1 MATASAAF
9 PHPDYAKYVL
19 EPGFRHAQALLW
31 PHMMA
36 ANEAHTLMLAEQ
48 GIIAPEIAAR
58 LLSAERAVSE
68 MGPEAFAY
76 DPKVEDLF
84 FLVEAKLIELA
95 GPDAGGDLQIARSRN
110 DLAAA
115 MCRLFVRQRLTETS
129 RQVLR
134 LRERLLALIE
144 RHRDDL
150 MPGITHTQ
158 PAQPTTLGHYL
169 LGVLGPLERD
179 SARLRD
185 AWRRV
190 NQSPLG
196 AAAFTTTSFP
206 IDRELTAE
214 LLGFDGIVENG
225 YDAVGAADHLLEATQ
240 ALVTMVAS
248 LSRFVGDLLI
258 WSRLEVGILRVGDE
272 FIQISS
278 IMPQKRNPVVL
289 EHIRTRIGY
298 VNGDASTV
306 AVMVHGAAYGDTN
319 DVEDPI
325 YVPIARAFNAAGM
338 VLTLLTDVLETAQFN
353 IALLAERANLGNMT
367 ATALADGLVRD
378 FGLPFR
384 TAHRVTAQAVQR
396 GSVTPET
403 VSNLATTEAGRS
415 ITIPADWLAQQL
427 DPHGFV
433 TARAI
438 PGGPAPSSMAAAIAR
453 AQASLDEDCRVID
466 AESERVELAARERE
480 SRIDRWLNS
489 TPKVRVRSDAGR
501 DRLAS

>member
-1 MATASAAF
+1 
-9 PHPDYAKYVL
+9 
-19 EPGFRHAQALLW
+19 
-31 PHMMA
+31 
-36 ANEAHTLMLAEQ
+36 
-48 GIIAPEIAAR
+48 
-58 LLSAERAVSE
+58 
-68 MGPEAFAY
+68 MGPDAFGY

-129 RQVLR
+129 RLVLR
-134 LRERLLALIE
+134 LRERLLVLIE
-144 RHRDDL
+144 RHRDAL

-179 SARLRD
+179 SARLHD

-206 IDRELTAE
+206 IDRRLTAD
-214 LLGFDGIVENG
+214 LLGFDGAIENG
-225 YDAVGAADHLLEATQ
+225 YDAVGAADHLLESTQ

-258 WSRLEVGILRVGDE
+258 WSRLEVGILHVGEE

-298 VNGDASTV
+298 VDGDASTV
-306 AVMVHGAAYGDTN
+306 AFMIHGAAFGDTN

-325 YVPIARAFNAAGM
+325 YVPIAHAFNAAEM
-338 VLTLLTDVLETAQFN
+338 VLNLLNDVLETAEFN
-353 IALLAERANLGNMT
+353 TALLAERANQGNMT
-367 ATALADGLVRD
+367 TTALADGLVRD

-396 GSVTPET
+396 RSVTPET
-403 VSNLATTEAGRS
+403 VSELASAETSRAIEIS
-415 ITIPADWLAQQL
+415 ADWLSQQL
-427 DPHGFV
+427 DPRGFV
-433 TARAI
+433 AARAI
-438 PGGPAPSSMAAAIAR
+438 AGGPAPSAMAAAIAR
-453 AQASLDEDCRVID
+453 AQARLDEDRRVVD
-466 AESERVELAARERE
+466 AESERAEAAARERG
-480 SRIDRWLNS
+480 SRIDHWIGTAS
-489 TPKVRVRSDAGR
+489 EA
-501 DRLAS
+501 LASS

>member
-1 MATASAAF
+1 MANVSASF
-9 PHPDYAKYVL
+9 PHPDYATYVL

-48 GIIAPEIAAR
+48 GIMSPEIAAR
-58 LLSAERAVSE
+58 LLAAERTVSE
-68 MGPEAFAY
+68 VGPGVFAY

-115 MCRLFVRQRLTETS
+115 MFRLFARQRLTETS
-129 RQVLR
+129 RLVLR
-134 LRERLLALIE
+134 LRERLLTLIE

-169 LGVLGPLERD
+169 FGVLGPLERD
-179 SARLRD
+179 SARLHE

-206 IDRELTAE
+206 IDRNLTAD
-214 LLGFDGIVENG
+214 LLGFDGFVENG
-225 YDAVGAADHLLEATQ
+225 YDAVGAADHLLESTQ
-240 ALVTMVAS
+240 ALATMVAS

-306 AVMVHGAAYGDTN
+306 AFMIHGAAFGDTN

-325 YVPIARAFNAAGM
+325 YVPIARAFAAAEM
-338 VLTLLTDVLETAQFN
+338 VLSLLTDVLETAQFN
-353 IALLAERANLGNMT
+353 TALLAERATQGNMT
-367 ATALADGLVRD
+367 ATALADCLVRD

-384 TAHRVTAQAVQR
+384 AAHRVTSLAVQR
-396 GSVTPET
+396 GSVTPEI
-403 VSNLATTEAGRS
+403 VSDLASAESGRLIAIS
-415 ITIPADWLAQQL
+415 PDWLDQQL
-427 DPHGFV
+427 DPRGFV
-433 TARAI
+433 EARVI
-438 PGGPAPSSMAAAIAR
+438 PGGPAPSAMAAAIAHAHAR
-453 AQASLDEDCRVID
+453 LNEDRRIVD
-466 AESERVELAARERE
+466 AETERIESAARERA
-480 SRIDRWLNS
+480 SRIDHRLNS
-489 TPKVRVRSDAGR
+489 APKPSSS
-501 DRLAS
+501 AS